1 MKTFGILFAF
11 IAVILGISANSIQV
25 TSLGNGNSAYGGGG
39 YGDGGYGDG
48 GYGGDQSDSC
58 EDGGETV

>member
-11 IAVILGISANSIQV
+11 IAVILGTSANSIQV
-25 TSLGNGNSAYGGGG
+25 TSLGFENSAYGG
-39 YGDGGYGDG
+39 GGYGDG